1 MQVIAG
7 YYQIFL
13 FKRCRKEPQRAR
25 NMLPQK
31 QTNSLNKMK
40 NTISWCIDGG
50 DTAEHPHRTE
60 YAKAYDAGCFGHKM
74 YKTSFIRY

>member
-7 YYQIFL
+7 YYQIFQ
-13 FKRCRKEPQRAR
+13 FKRCQKEPQRAR
-25 NMLPQK
+25 NMLAQK

-50 DTAEHPHRTE
+50 DTTKCPHRTE
-60 YAKAYDAGCFGHKM
+60 YAQAYDAGCFGHGM
-74 YKTSFIRY
+74 